1 MNSVVFASAYRFTVL
16 FSYSALDPSYTLAPT
31 VGWTAIEMSAG
42 IVSACL
48 PTLVPALKWIG
59 RNIGLGKLMSLTTS
73 RGTSHGASKPTLV
86 TAGGTGASAQRSDRR
101 RSLNKD
107 GDFYRLSD
115 EEAISAD
122 DHSFDPKHGRNVTVA
137 SSPGMN
143 GRSRRMS
150 GDEIPLNGI
159 RIQTDFRQERH

>member
-1 MNSVVFASAYRFTVL
+1 MTFASAYRFTVL

-59 RNIGLGKLMSLTTS
+59 RMIGLGKLMTLTTS
-73 RGTSHGASKPTLV
+73 RGGSRGTKPSLATP
-86 TAGGTGASAQRSDRR
+86 AGNGTNAQRSERR
-101 RSLNKD
+101 KSLTKD

-115 EEAISAD
+115 EEAISTD
-122 DHSFDPKHGRNVTVA
+122 DHSFDPHNINSAHNVTVA
-137 SSPGMN
+137 SSPSARVRN
-143 GRSRRMS
+143 RRMS
-150 GDEIPLNGI
+150 GDEVPLNSI
-159 RIQTDFRQERH
+159 RVHTDFRQDRH

>member
-1 MNSVVFASAYRFTVL
+1 M
-16 FSYSALDPSYTLAPT
+16 DPSYTLAPT

-59 RNIGLGKLMSLTTS
+59 RKIGLGKLMTLTTS
-73 RGTSHGASKPTLV
+73 RGTSNGASKPTLV
-86 TAGGTGASAQRSDRR
+86 TAGGTGASAQRTDRR
-101 RSLNKD
+101 RSLTGKD

-115 EEAISAD
+115 DEAISAE
-122 DHSFDPKHGRNVTVA
+122 DHSYDPKHGRNVTVA

-143 GRSRRMS
+143 TRGRRMS
-150 GDEIPLNGI
+150 GDEIPLNGL